1 MSDRMVL
8 ASPTFLSDVSTI
20 VWKETKEM
28 WQSQPGRF
36 GRGWL
41 SVLLLMVV
49 FGVFMPYQFG
59 AEWVTSP
66 MALIYWAW
74 VPVLLV
80 SGVVAQSFAGERE
93 RHTLES
99 LLATRLSDLAI
110 LVGKIVAVVTYAWGV
125 TLAALIV
132 GVITVNLLN
141 RGGGFLFYPA
151 DVAISIVA
159 ISLLIS
165 VLGAA
170 AGVLVSLRAGT
181 VRQAQQ
187 VLSMFTLVL
196 VFGSVYGLQALP
208 VDWAS
213 ILGQAAEGSA
223 LPPSGVLVVCGVL
236 LVADVVLLGAARV
249 RFRRTRLILD

>member
-132 GVITVNLLN
+132 GVITVNL
-141 RGGGFLFYPA
+141 FYPA